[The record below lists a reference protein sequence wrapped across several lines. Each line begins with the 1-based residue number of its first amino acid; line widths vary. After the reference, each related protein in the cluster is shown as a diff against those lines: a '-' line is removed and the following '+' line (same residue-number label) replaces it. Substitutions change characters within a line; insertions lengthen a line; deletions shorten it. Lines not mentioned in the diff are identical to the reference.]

1 MIKIDKSLLDH
12 VSQLA
17 KESPRGRKNYN
28 FHKTYND
35 SLQRLLNAIEPY
47 SYIQP
52 HKHENPDKREVFTVL
67 QGRLLVVEFDAAG
80 NITDHCIIAPAEG
93 SYGAEIPEGTF
104 HSIFALEPDTI
115 VYEIKDGPYSPIDD
129 KNFAPWAPR
138 EGAEGTKKYIEG
150 ILNRLDIPLPHLD

>member
-1 MIKIDKSLLDH
+1 MIKIDQPLLNN

-28 FHKTYND
+28 FHKTYED
-35 SLQRLLNAIEPY
+35 TLQRLINAIEPY

-67 QGRLLVVEFDAAG
+67 QGRLLVVEFDQEG
-80 NITDHCIIAPAEG
+80 TITDHCIIAPHEG
-93 SYGAEIPEGTF
+93 TFGAEIPNRTF
-104 HSIFALEPDTI
+104 HSIFSLEPGTI

-129 KNFAPWAPR
+129 KNFAPWAPK
-138 EGAEGTKKYIEG
+138 EEETSTKEYIAG
-150 ILNRLDIPLPHLD
+150 ILNRLGVPLP